1 MCERE
6 ASPPSPDDHCNNL
19 QRERVFR
26 SVLRHPLRQAW
37 RAFQYV
43 DGAYLR
49 GHPEL
54 ELFPTRQ
61 QRRRAVG
68 RAVSKFLW
76 RRAFWWVVAKSIVF
90 AVLLGL
96 LAFALIVAL
105 RTWYPFSLRAMLPWA
120 VIPMALVIIIAVVFA
135 NRWLSRCMPGL
146 LRRELLD
153 CGVPICVACGY
164 PLFDSPGPN
173 CPECG
178 TPFDERTRQIL
189 ALDEAPSR
197 MKAADGS
204 VDQDNSRREPT
215 VPPPRSP

>member
-6 ASPPSPDDHCNNL
+6 PSPPPHYEHREDL
-19 QRERVFR
+19 QSERAFR
-26 SVLRHPLRQAW
+26 SALRHPLRQAW

-54 ELFPTRQ
+54 GLFPTPQ

-76 RRAFWWVVAKSIVF
+76 RRAFWWVVAKSGVF

-96 LAFALIVAL
+96 LTFALIAAV
-105 RTWYPFSLRAMLPWA
+105 RTLYPFPLRAMLPWA
-120 VIPMALVIIIAVVFA
+120 VIPMALVIIVAVVFA
-135 NRWLSRCMPGL
+135 NRWLRRSMPGL
-146 LRRELLD
+146 LRHELLD
-153 CGVPICVACGY
+153 CGVPICIACGY
-164 PLFDSPGPN
+164 PLFDLRGPS

-178 TPFDERTRQIL
+178 TPFEERARQIL
-189 ALDEAPSR
+189 ALDDTPSR
-197 MKAADGS
+197 MEAADGN
-204 VDQDNSRREPT
+204 VDQDNSGP
-215 VPPPRSP
+215 